1 VKSPESLDTAAFE
14 KGADS
19 LSLES
24 IPNRPRVLFEPAPDC
39 GEDARRKDVD
49 VRVYEC
55 VRRIGRLG
63 SGEEPRRISRSLH
76 A

>member
-1 VKSPESLDTAAFE
+1 
-14 KGADS
+14 
-19 LSLES
+19 
-24 IPNRPRVLFEPAPDC
+24 
-39 GEDARRKDVD
+39 VD
-49 VRVYEC
+49 VRVFEC